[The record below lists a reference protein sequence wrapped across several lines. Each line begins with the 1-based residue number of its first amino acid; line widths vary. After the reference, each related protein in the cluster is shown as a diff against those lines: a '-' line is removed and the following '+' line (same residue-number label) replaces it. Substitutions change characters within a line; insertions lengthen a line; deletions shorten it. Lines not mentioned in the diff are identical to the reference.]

1 MVTLKMIEGIGLDIK
16 NIENNPVESRQYL
29 EKMGYKYFPQ
39 EDVGVQHVKNVYF
52 HAIYVTSTRK
62 FNLVKDELDT
72 IKRELCSLL
81 GIENIKCFLK
91 TDSLE
96 ALRKAKSPLD
106 FADKLNGS
114 TDSKIKLIEKL
125 IQHQFEIRWNTKSGD
140 PEDFTYS
147 KFCAKAGSRDLLH
160 YSPRD
165 AQVKVQLYKEFL
177 KHGLKKPSD
186 SGELCPAIYMQDQAG
201 GWKQWTWGENK
212 GKHSNQ
218 QVFQT
223 IENIETELE
232 WMQGPIFK
240 AVKQNLDKN
249 NGELSQSLTKP
260 SVYWAVI
267 NDNDF
272 LAGPPLDL
280 NKVGKSQV
288 YIGETKNGIRKRWF
302 TDGKNHGNCIMDS
315 LNDKPSPTNAQ
326 LVHARLAL
334 AYFREENRAL
344 FLMNTSDNKESVQE
358 EQNRQ
363 IEGFTT
369 KDGGKKHIVPLPP
382 EKGQWRSRD
391 MEYGLN
397 CIGSRSMSKP
407 ETEKPKK
414 T

>member
-1 MVTLKMIEGIGLDIK
+1 MSVIQKVFEETGLAIK
-16 NIENNPVESRQYL
+16 RIENNPVESKL
-29 EKMGYKYFPQ
+29 ELETQGYKYFPQ
-39 EDVGVQHVKNVYF
+39 EDVGVQHVKNVLC
-52 HAIYVTSTRK
+52 HAIYVRMSRK
-62 FNLVKDELDT
+62 FNLVEDDLDT

-81 GIENIKCFLK
+81 EIKNIKDFLK
-91 TDSLE
+91 TDNLQ

-106 FADKLNGS
+106 FADKLNES
-114 TDSKIKLIEKL
+114 THTNIELIEKL
-125 IQHQFEIRWNTKSGD
+125 IQHQFEIKWNKIRS
-140 PEDFTYS
+140 EFS
-147 KFCAKAGSRDLLH
+147 AKAGSRELLH
-160 YSPRD
+160 HSPRN

-177 KHGLKKPSD
+177 KHGLKKLSD
-186 SGELCPAIYMQDQAG
+186 SGELCPAVYMRDHAG
-201 GWKQWTWGENK
+201 EWKQGTWGENK
-212 GKHSNQ
+212 GKRSQQ

-223 IENIETELE
+223 IENIKKELE
-232 WMQGPIFK
+232 WMQNPIFE
-240 AVKQNLDKN
+240 AVEQNLNKN

-280 NKVGKSQV
+280 NEVGKSQV
-288 YIGETKNGIRKRWF
+288 YIGETKTGIKNRWF
-302 TDGKNHGNCIMDS
+302 TDGKNHGSCIMNS

-334 AYFREENRAL
+334 AYFRDEHQAL

-369 KDGGKKHIVPLPP
+369 KDGGTEHIVALG
-382 EKGQWRSRD
+382 EGQWSSRD

-397 CIGSRSMSKP
+397 CIG
-407 ETEKPKK
+407 
-414 T
+414 